1 MNTTATATRIH
12 PLMAAA
18 AASVIIV
25 SLTGAAAI
33 TGMLPSSRSAPEP
46 QAVMTPTAMH
56 WPPRSP
62 NGQLQAA
69 TQTLYANGQP
79 LTAHTPP
86 DRRPDGGERRARHD
100 DLYPVRQ
107 QPCRADGDRQ
117 AGSRSAAAK
126 PRVVERIVER
136 RVVEHR
142 PARQV
147 THYQQQTVYRQAPAP
162 AQPHYVGIGTGAVIG
177 GLIGNQVGGGNGKK
191 LATLAGIIGGG
202 FVGNE
207 VAKRTASKLRFCSV
221 GSQPTRFT
229 CRRIPVVGR
238 SDALHTATIGVQ
250 WSFVGGD
257 LVSTWVVKQCRAYRG
272 LVTS

>member
-1 MNTTATATRIH
+1 MTTTAIATRIH

-46 QAVMTPTAMH
+46 QAVVTPTGMPLAA
-56 WPPRSP
+56 PQP
-62 NGQLQAA
+62 NAQLQAA
-69 TQTLYANGQP
+69 AQTLNAYGQP
-79 LTAHTPP
+79 QAAAQYGAPTAAPM
-86 DRRPDGGERRARHD
+86 
-100 DLYPVRQ
+100 VV
-107 QPCRADGDRQ
+107 
-117 AGSRSAAAK
+117 SAAPGTTTYIQSANNPGAPMVVVKQEAAPVAK

-142 PARQV
+142 PARQA
-147 THYQQQTVYRQAPAP
+147 THYQQQPVYRQAPAP

-207 VAKRTASKLRFCSV
+207 VAKRN
-221 GSQPTRFT
+221 SQ
-229 CRRIPVVGR
+229 
-238 SDALHTATIGVQ
+238 
-250 WSFVGGD
+250 
-257 LVSTWVVKQCRAYRG
+257 
-272 LVTS
+272 

>member
-1 MNTTATATRIH
+1 MNTAATATRIH

-46 QAVMTPTAMH
+46 QAVMTPTAM
-56 WPPRSP
+56 PLAAPAP
-62 NGQLQAA
+62 NAQLQAA

-79 LTAHTPP
+79 LAAQYAAPAAAPMLVNAAPGTTT
-86 DRRPDGGERRARHD
+86 
-100 DLYPVRQ
+100 YIQ
-107 QPCRADGDRQ
+107 
-117 AGSRSAAAK
+117 SANNPGAPMVIVKQEAAPAAK

-142 PARQV
+142 PARQL
-147 THYQQQTVYRQAPAP
+147 THYQQPTYRQAPAP

-207 VAKRTASKLRFCSV
+207 VAKRN
-221 GSQPTRFT
+221 SQ
-229 CRRIPVVGR
+229 
-238 SDALHTATIGVQ
+238 
-250 WSFVGGD
+250 
-257 LVSTWVVKQCRAYRG
+257 
-272 LVTS
+272 

>member
-1 MNTTATATRIH
+1 MEQIMITTAIATRIH

-33 TGMLPSSRSAPEP
+33 TGLLPSSRSAPEP
-46 QAVMTPTAMH
+46 QAAMTPAGMQLAA
-56 WPPRSP
+56 PLP

-69 TQTLYANGQP
+69 TQTLNAYGQP
-79 LTAHTPP
+79 APTAQYAAPAAAP
-86 DRRPDGGERRARHD
+86 M
-100 DLYPVRQ
+100 VV
-107 QPCRADGDRQ
+107 
-117 AGSRSAAAK
+117 SAAPGTTTYIQSANNPGAPMVIVKQEPAPVVKQTVVQK

-147 THYQQQTVYRQAPAP
+147 NHYQQQTYRQAPAP

-207 VAKRTASKLRFCSV
+207 VAKRNA
-221 GSQPTRFT
+221 Q
-229 CRRIPVVGR
+229 
-238 SDALHTATIGVQ
+238 
-250 WSFVGGD
+250 
-257 LVSTWVVKQCRAYRG
+257 
-272 LVTS
+272 

>member
-1 MNTTATATRIH
+1 MTTTAIATRIH

-33 TGMLPSSRSAPEP
+33 TGLLPSSRSAPEP
-46 QAVMTPTAMH
+46 QAAMTPAGM
-56 WPPRSP
+56 PLAAPVP

-69 TQTLYANGQP
+69 TQTLNAYGQP
-79 LTAHTPP
+79 
-86 DRRPDGGERRARHD
+86 
-100 DLYPVRQ
+100 
-107 QPCRADGDRQ
+107 Q
-117 AGSRSAAAK
+117 ANAQYAAPAAAPMVVSAAPGTTTYIQSANNPAAPMVIVKQEPAPVAK
-126 PRVVERIVER
+126 PRVVERVVER

-147 THYQQQTVYRQAPAP
+147 THYQQQPTYRPAPAP

-207 VAKRTASKLRFCSV
+207 VAKRN
-221 GSQPTRFT
+221 SQ
-229 CRRIPVVGR
+229 
-238 SDALHTATIGVQ
+238 
-250 WSFVGGD
+250 
-257 LVSTWVVKQCRAYRG
+257 
-272 LVTS
+272 

>member
-1 MNTTATATRIH
+1 MNNTATATRIH

-46 QAVMTPTAMH
+46 QATMTPTAM
-56 WPPRSP
+56 PLAAPQA
-62 NGQLQAA
+62 NAQLQAA

-79 LTAHTPP
+79 LAAQYAAPAAAP
-86 DRRPDGGERRARHD
+86 M
-100 DLYPVRQ
+100 VV
-107 QPCRADGDRQ
+107 
-117 AGSRSAAAK
+117 SAAPGTTTYIQSANNPGAPVVIVKQDAAPVAK

-147 THYQQQTVYRQAPAP
+147 NHYQPQTYRQAPAP

-207 VAKRTASKLRFCSV
+207 VAKRN
-221 GSQPTRFT
+221 SQ
-229 CRRIPVVGR
+229 
-238 SDALHTATIGVQ
+238 
-250 WSFVGGD
+250 
-257 LVSTWVVKQCRAYRG
+257 
-272 LVTS
+272 